1 MRVEFVVDELV
12 LIGFDPRERHRIA
25 DAIEREL
32 VVQLNQAH
40 AADIAAGAELA
51 NHESTLHASDVRL
64 SPAANS
70 ASAIGRGVSRS
81 IVSAVVNGGG
91 QASTQRG
98 SRDISPSPTE
108 GR

>member
-12 LIGFDPRERHRIA
+12 LIGFDPRERHRLA

-32 VVQLNQAH
+32 VAQLNQAH
-40 AADIAAGAELA
+40 ASDIAAGAELA

-64 SPAANS
+64 SATANS
-70 ASAIGRGVSRS
+70 ANAIGRGVSRS
-81 IVSAVVNGGG
+81 IVSAIVGGG
-91 QASTQRG
+91 SQGSTPRG
-98 SRDISPSPTE
+98 SGDTSPSPTE